1 MEISVEKGNKL
12 MNIKLN
18 IGDNGRIIKDKV
30 LVDLSFK
37 MEIYI
42 KEISKK
48 ESKQDLENNTSKM
61 EINMKETMHQ
71 INSMRKVNING
82 KMVQY
87 MKEIL

>member
-12 MNIKLN
+12 MSIKLN

-30 LVDLSFK
+30 LVDLNYK